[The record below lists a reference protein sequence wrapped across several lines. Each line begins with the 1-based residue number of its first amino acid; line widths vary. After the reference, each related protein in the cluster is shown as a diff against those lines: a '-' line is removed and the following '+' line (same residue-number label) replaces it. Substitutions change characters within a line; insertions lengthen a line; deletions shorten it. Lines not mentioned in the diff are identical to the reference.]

1 MLLRR
6 VIEHVKAQNWTAVAL
21 DFVIVVVGVFIG
33 IQVANWNE
41 TRTDRES
48 ERVVLE
54 EMRTALARDLAL
66 LEQALDRY
74 RIIEERVPILLE
86 HLRDEKTYS
95 PELDSYFGT
104 LYGAWGVEL
113 NRSAYESLKSRGL
126 ELISD
131 NELRSQIAQI
141 YERSYVR
148 AEYALN
154 QERSIIM
161 EVLRPYFLIHFK
173 DLRFNETATP
183 LDYEALL
190 TDIEFLNMADYRVQ
204 VVRQNDIPLL
214 SESIA
219 EVSLLIDGLDA
230 KLDG

>member
-41 TRTDRES
+41 ARSDKES

-54 EMRTALARDLAL
+54 EMRAALERDLVL
-66 LEQALDRY
+66 LEQAFDRY
-74 RIIEERVPILLE
+74 RNIEKRVSTLMKILRE
-86 HLRDEKTYS
+86 EQIYS
-95 PELDSYFGT
+95 PELDSHFGA
-104 LYGAWGVEL
+104 LYGASGIEL
-113 NRSAYESLKSRGL
+113 NRSAYESLKSRGV

-131 NELRSQIAQI
+131 DALRSQIAQV
-141 YERSYVR
+141 YERSYAR

-154 QERSIIM
+154 QERSIITQ
-161 EVLRPYFLIHFK
+161 VFRPYFLVHFK
-173 DLRFNETATP
+173 DLRFNESATP
-183 LDYEALL
+183 LNYETLL
-190 TDIEFLNMADYRVQ
+190 TDTQFLNMADYRVQ

-214 SESIA
+214 SDTIA
-219 EVSLLIDGLDA
+219 EVSALIDALDA
-230 KLDG
+230 ELDV